1 MDNLLD
7 LQMNSALSQAR
18 ANAGPSPA
26 SGVGGGRNTPE
37 AARAAAEDFESFFL
51 SQMLE
56 AMFKGVGEDDP
67 FNGGAGEK
75 AFRGL
80 LHEEYAKVMAGAGG
94 LGLADRLTAE
104 ILQYQEG
111 QGGE

>member
-7 LQMNSALSQAR
+7 LQMNSALTQAR
-18 ANAGPSPA
+18 ANSGPDPV
-26 SGVGGGRNTPE
+26 SGVAGRNTPDG
-37 AARAAAEDFESFFL
+37 ARAAAEDFESFFL

-104 ILQYQEG
+104 ILRYQEG
-111 QGGE
+111 QGGQ